1 MADDKP
7 QLITPPN
14 PLKNKV
20 GTGGPGAVDL
30 STLERAEKV
39 IADLAETYLEWV
51 EQDLV
56 KLHKA
61 LQALSSATGDRKA
74 ELEAIYQISHDMKGQ
89 GGSFGYQ
96 LITVVGNQLCRFIE
110 PLKQAGPN
118 EIAVIKLHAD
128 TMSLIIANRMDG
140 DGGEAGEAVLTGLNK
155 VAAKISGKD

>member
-96 LITVVGNQLCRFIE
+96 LITVVGNQLCR
-110 PLKQAGPN
+110 LDAGASSCCR
-118 EIAVIKLHAD
+118 IAVG
-128 TMSLIIANRMDG
+128 NRLKGHIVRLDDHEVG
-140 DGGEAGEAVLTGLNK
+140 ATPKPRINLV
-155 VAAKISGKD
+155 IQCRPF